1 MHNQQLDSPPTSCE
15 SETFKT
21 PKQTASARTTEKT
34 PKASSPLFKSA
45 IQGDIPA
52 LAKLEPLTSRE
63 KAMTVEEW
71 LKSHVKRACDELEAE
86 GNRRIAKLQGE
97 MERGR
102 SEAEKILRG
111 LTV

>member
-1 MHNQQLDSPPTSCE
+1 
-15 SETFKT
+15 
-21 PKQTASARTTEKT
+21 
-34 PKASSPLFKSA
+34 
-45 IQGDIPA
+45 
-52 LAKLEPLTSRE
+52 
-63 KAMTVEEW
+63 MTVEEW